1 MVLVAHYDF
10 ELHQM
15 NVKTTFLNGDL
26 EDNVYMDQ
34 PMGFLV
40 EGKEHMVCKLNKSI
54 YVLKQAFRQW

>member
-1 MVLVAHYDF
+1 MLYFQSDASYIYYPS
-10 ELHQM
+10 
-15 NVKTTFLNGDL
+15 TTFLNGDL